1 MRHLLT
7 LVFLIL
13 PSVLPAQESVT
24 TACRDVKTTLDM
36 ERCASRDLKDAKR
49 DLARYL
55 QEAHRF
61 ANSRALLD
69 STQAAWE
76 RFRDMACRAAGTQ
89 YEGGTIRPLV
99 VVNCL
104 MDLTRKRTRELY
116 EHYLRNMDTKL
127 SQPKP

>member
-1 MRHLLT
+1 MRHVLT
-7 LVFLIL
+7 LIFLIL
-13 PSVLPAQESVT
+13 PSLLPAQGSVSA
-24 TACRDVKTTLDM
+24 ACRDAKTTLDM
-36 ERCASRDLKDAKR
+36 ERCASRDLEEAKQ

-61 ANSRALLD
+61 ANGRALLD

-89 YEGGTIRPLV
+89 DEGGTIRPLV
-99 VVNCL
+99 VLNCL
-104 MDLTRKRTRELY
+104 MDVTRKRTRELY

-127 SQPKP
+127 SEPKP